1 MTCQVKQR
9 HQNSSVISN
18 ARGSSYPPIYAKK
31 WEKKI
36 VELTS
41 SNVKTNIEKSREIRR
56 IILFTAETF
65 CIMCHM
71 ESIWFMVFE
80 EVLYDTFFGRFYFI
94 FQMKDYNIISVP
106 LCVCVCVCLRC
117 RRFDGTWISF
127 FFRQKG
133 TNNGMEFGHCKS
145 HRNNVQPKNVC
156 LADMKNE
163 MNKFPESNNSVL
175 IK

>member
-1 MTCQVKQR
+1 MLLRSYSFKQHQKGVFAMTCQVKQR
-9 HQNSSVISN
+9 HKNSSVISN

-106 LCVCVCVCLRC
+106 LCVCVCLFALSSLWRDMNFV
-117 RRFDGTWISF
+117 F
-127 FFRQKG
+127 FSP
-133 TNNGMEFGHCKS
+133 E
-145 HRNNVQPKNVC
+145 RNK
-156 LADMKNE
+156 
-163 MNKFPESNNSVL
+163 
-175 IK
+175 